1 MSKTIYYINIRE
13 YYGGSRVWHEGVMH
27 TTDKKKLEKI
37 ITDWR
42 KKASKVIDYGVL
54 DFEILEIEENSHWED
69 ENQIKKFLEEVL

>member
-13 YYGGSRVWHEGVMH
+13 YYGGNRVWHEGVMH

-37 ITDWR
+37 IKDW
-42 KKASKVIDYGVL
+42 KKKVGGGTKYDSIDLWIEEV
-54 DFEILEIEENSHWED
+54 EENSQWED